1 MWCVSSDTFD
11 IALDV
16 ASPATIALLV
26 IFLRPPPE
34 VSTAKNTSS
43 FATVDISD
51 KSLYCYR
58 VKVCPSA
65 TSKLP
70 AVFVPIVMS
79 SPATVKSPV
88 ILSVSKTTYVF
99 IRISI
104 TAFDADTVPAVIP
117 STSKLSSSSAVVDV
131 TPSSIFNS
139 APWQ

>member
-1 MWCVSSDTFD
+1 MSKLPPSCGVVSSDMFD

-16 ASPATIALLV
+16 ASPDTIALVV

-51 KSLYCYR
+51 KSPTAMESKF
-58 VKVCPSA
+58 VPSA

-70 AVFVPIVMS
+70 DVLVPIVMS

-88 ILSVSKTTYVF
+88 ILRFLKPL
-99 IRISI
+99 ISLLESTI
-104 TAFDADTVPAVIP
+104 TAFEADTVPAVIP
-117 STSKLSSSSAVVDV
+117 STK
-131 TPSSIFNS
+131 FNS
-139 APWQ
+139 DAV